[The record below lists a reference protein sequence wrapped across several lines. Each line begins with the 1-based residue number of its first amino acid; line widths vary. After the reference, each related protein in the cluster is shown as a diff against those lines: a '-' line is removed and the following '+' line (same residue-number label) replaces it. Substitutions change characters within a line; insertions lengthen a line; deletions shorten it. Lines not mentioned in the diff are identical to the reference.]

1 MVLAHNRLD
10 NVWTYKVNFN
20 SGFRS
25 IVLLLLYVP
34 QAIIYDIGAQKRI
47 ATESEWVFAMIEHN
61 LYFKSSVIEKTL
73 IKSLTFQH
81 LRKLFVE
88 HFQFPI

>member
-1 MVLAHNRLD
+1 MACG
-10 NVWTYKVNFN
+10 TYSN
-20 SGFRS
+20 SKTM
-25 IVLLLLYVP
+25 L
-34 QAIIYDIGAQKRI
+34 RI